1 MNNTL
6 APIIYVVDDDP
17 SVRSSLSLLLTAC
30 DFRVFTYE
38 SAIHFYQTEFKDE
51 PSCILLDVNMPGMSG
66 LEVQENLNSRGSHV
80 PIIFLTAY
88 GNISMS
94 VRAIKAGADNFL
106 IKPVQ
111 KEDLLLAINN
121 ALERDAEERK
131 SRILSEEIRFR
142 YASLSERELEV
153 FYLVVRGKL
162 NKEIA
167 YELGNSERTVKAH
180 RSSVMEKMQ
189 VNSLAEL
196 VLIATQ
202 LKILGVDSPADN
214 RSALKKSN

>member
-1 MNNTL
+1 MNN
-6 APIIYVVDDDP
+6 AMPPIVYVIDDD
-17 SVRSSLSLLLTAC
+17 SSIRSGMNLLLTAC
-30 DFRVFTYE
+30 DFRVRTFG
-38 SAIHFYQTEFKDE
+38 SATHFYQTEFKDE
-51 PSCILLDVNMPGMSG
+51 PSCILLDVNMPGLSG
-66 LEVQENLNSRGSHV
+66 LEVQENLNSRNSHI

-111 KEDLLLAINN
+111 KEDLLFAINN
-121 ALERDAEERK
+121 ALERDATARK
-131 SRILSEEIRFR
+131 LRALSEDIRFR

-153 FYLVVRGKL
+153 LHLVVRGKL

-189 VNSLAEL
+189 VSSLAEL

-202 LKILGVDSPADN
+202 LKILDVDSPISN
-214 RSALKKSN
+214 RLSLKKTN